1 MYTGHKFI
9 CWVVIFV
16 FFHTPSLVANP
27 DILLKKRANVMG
39 SVFEISLVGT
49 DSASLENQIQLVIDE
64 IERIENLISEWRPNT
79 QISEVNRNAGIRP
92 VKVDR
97 EVFELTRR
105 AISYSILSDGAF
117 DISVAALD
125 KIWRFD
131 GNMDALPSDAAVQ
144 NSVTK
149 VGFEKIELDSI
160 ASTIFLK
167 QSGMKI
173 GFGSIGKAYA
183 ADRGRHILQ
192 EMGVKGGL
200 INASGDIALWG
211 KPPEKK
217 SWSIGISDPE
227 KPYKITRKLRMK
239 EGAVAT
245 SGNYKKYVMFNGVRY
260 SHIINPRTGY
270 PATELASVTVIGPMA
285 EFANALSTSVMVLG
299 VKKGLKLM
307 ERYPQ
312 YRFVMITAKG
322 RTLRS

>member
-1 MYTGHKFI
+1 MYTGHKFV

-27 DILLKKRANVMG
+27 DILLKKRANLMG

-49 DSASLENQIQLVIDE
+49 DSASLAYQIQLVIDE

-131 GNMDALPSDAAVQ
+131 GSMDALPSDAAVQ

-211 KPPEKK
+211 KPPGKK

-260 SHIINPRTGY
+260 SHIMDPRTGY

>member
-1 MYTGHKFI
+1 MYTGHKFV

-27 DILLKKRANVMG
+27 DILLKKRANLMG

-49 DSASLENQIQLVIDE
+49 DSASLEYQIQLVIDE

-131 GNMDALPSDAAVQ
+131 GSMDALPLDAAVQ

-245 SGNYKKYVMFNGVRY
+245 SGNYQKYVMFNGVRY
-260 SHIINPRTGY
+260 SHIMDPRTGY

>member
-49 DSASLENQIQLVIDE
+49 DSASLEYQIQLVIDE

>member
-1 MYTGHKFI
+1 MYTGHKFV

-27 DILLKKRANVMG
+27 DILLKKRANLMG

-49 DSASLENQIQLVIDE
+49 DSASLEYQIQLVIDE

-211 KPPEKK
+211 KPPE
-217 SWSIGISDPE
+217 
-227 KPYKITRKLRMK
+227 
-239 EGAVAT
+239 
-245 SGNYKKYVMFNGVRY
+245 
-260 SHIINPRTGY
+260 Y
-270 PATELASVTVIGPMA
+270 PI
-285 EFANALSTSVMVLG
+285 
-299 VKKGLKLM
+299 LKN
-307 ERYPQ
+307 RI
-312 YRFVMITAKG
+312 R
-322 RTLRS
+322 

>member
-1 MYTGHKFI
+1 MYTGHKFV

-27 DILLKKRANVMG
+27 DILLKKRANLMG

-49 DSASLENQIQLVIDE
+49 DSASLEYQIQLVIDE

-105 AISYSILSDGAF
+105 AISYSIMSDGAF

-245 SGNYKKYVMFNGVRY
+245 SGNYQKYVMFNGVRY
-260 SHIINPRTGY
+260 SHIMDPRTGY

>member
-1 MYTGHKFI
+1 MYTGHKFV

-27 DILLKKRANVMG
+27 DILLKKRANLMG

-49 DSASLENQIQLVIDE
+49 DSASLAYQIQLVIDE
-64 IERIENLISEWRPNT
+64 IERIESLISEWRPNT

-131 GNMDALPSDAAVQ
+131 GSMDALPSDAAVQ

-200 INASGDIALWG
+200 INASGDITLWG
-211 KPPEKK
+211 KPPGKK

-260 SHIINPRTGY
+260 SHIMDPRTGY

>member
-1 MYTGHKFI
+1 MYTGHKFV

-27 DILLKKRANVMG
+27 DILLKKRANLMG

-49 DSASLENQIQLVIDE
+49 DSASLEYQIQLVIDE

-131 GNMDALPSDAAVQ
+131 GSMDALPLDAAVQ

>member
-1 MYTGHKFI
+1 MYTGHKFV

-27 DILLKKRANVMG
+27 DILLKKRANLMG

-49 DSASLENQIQLVIDE
+49 DSASLEYQIQLVIDE
-64 IERIENLISEWRPNT
+64 IERIENLISEWRPYT

-131 GNMDALPSDAAVQ
+131 GNMDALPSDTAVQ

-245 SGNYKKYVMFNGVRY
+245 SGNYQKYVMFNGVRY
-260 SHIINPRTGY
+260 SHIMDPRTGY

>member
-1 MYTGHKFI
+1 MYTGHKFV

-27 DILLKKRANVMG
+27 DILLKKRANLMG

-49 DSASLENQIQLVIDE
+49 DSASLAYQIQLVIDE

-211 KPPEKK
+211 KPPGKK

-245 SGNYKKYVMFNGVRY
+245 SGNYQKYVMFNGVRY
-260 SHIINPRTGY
+260 SHIMDPRTGY

>member
-1 MYTGHKFI
+1 MYTGHKFV

-27 DILLKKRANVMG
+27 DILLKKRANLMG

-49 DSASLENQIQLVIDE
+49 DSASLEYQIQLVIDE

-245 SGNYKKYVMFNGVRY
+245 SGNYQKYVMFNGVRY

>member
-1 MYTGHKFI
+1 
-9 CWVVIFV
+9 
-16 FFHTPSLVANP
+16 
-27 DILLKKRANVMG
+27 MG

-49 DSASLENQIQLVIDE
+49 DSASLAYQIQLVIDE

>member
-27 DILLKKRANVMG
+27 DILLKKRANLMG

-49 DSASLENQIQLVIDE
+49 DSASLEYQIQLVIDE

-245 SGNYKKYVMFNGVRY
+245 SGNYQKYVMFNGVRY
-260 SHIINPRTGY
+260 SHIMDPRTGY

>member
-1 MYTGHKFI
+1 MYTGHKFV

-27 DILLKKRANVMG
+27 DILLKKRANLMG

-49 DSASLENQIQLVIDE
+49 DSASLAYQIQLVIDE

-131 GNMDALPSDAAVQ
+131 GSMDALPLDAAVQ

-245 SGNYKKYVMFNGVRY
+245 SGNYQKYVMFNGVRY

>member
-1 MYTGHKFI
+1 
-9 CWVVIFV
+9 
-16 FFHTPSLVANP
+16 
-27 DILLKKRANVMG
+27 MG

-49 DSASLENQIQLVIDE
+49 DSASLAYQIQLVIDE

-245 SGNYKKYVMFNGVRY
+245 SGNYQKYVMFNGVRY

>member
-1 MYTGHKFI
+1 MYTGHKFV

-27 DILLKKRANVMG
+27 DILLKKRANLMG

-49 DSASLENQIQLVIDE
+49 DSASLEYQIQLVIDE

-131 GNMDALPSDAAVQ
+131 GSMDALPLDAAVQ

-211 KPPEKK
+211 KPPGKK

-245 SGNYKKYVMFNGVRY
+245 SGNYQKYVMFNGVRY

>member
-27 DILLKKRANVMG
+27 DILLKKRANLMG

-49 DSASLENQIQLVIDE
+49 DSASLEYQIQLVIDE

-245 SGNYKKYVMFNGVRY
+245 SGNYQKYVMFNGVRY

>member
-27 DILLKKRANVMG
+27 DILLKKRANLMG

-49 DSASLENQIQLVIDE
+49 DSASLEYQIQLVIDE

-260 SHIINPRTGY
+260 SHIMDPRTGY

>member
-1 MYTGHKFI
+1 MYTGHKFV

-27 DILLKKRANVMG
+27 DILLKKRANLMG

-49 DSASLENQIQLVIDE
+49 DSASLEYQIQLVIDE

-211 KPPEKK
+211 KPPGKK

-245 SGNYKKYVMFNGVRY
+245 SGNYQKYVMFNGVRY

>member
-1 MYTGHKFI
+1 MYTGHKFV

-27 DILLKKRANVMG
+27 DILLKKRANLMG

-49 DSASLENQIQLVIDE
+49 DSASLEYQIQLVIDE

-211 KPPEKK
+211 KPPGKK

-245 SGNYKKYVMFNGVRY
+245 SGNYQKYVMFNGVRY
-260 SHIINPRTGY
+260 SHIMDPRTGY

>member
-1 MYTGHKFI
+1 MYTGHKFV

-27 DILLKKRANVMG
+27 DILLKKRANLMG

-49 DSASLENQIQLVIDE
+49 DSASLEYQIQLVIDE

-245 SGNYKKYVMFNGVRY
+245 SGNYQKYVMFNGVRY
-260 SHIINPRTGY
+260 SHIMDPRTGY

>member
-1 MYTGHKFI
+1 
-9 CWVVIFV
+9 
-16 FFHTPSLVANP
+16 
-27 DILLKKRANVMG
+27 MG

-49 DSASLENQIQLVIDE
+49 DSASLEYQIQLVIDE

-245 SGNYKKYVMFNGVRY
+245 SGNYQKYVMFNGVRY
-260 SHIINPRTGY
+260 SHIMDPRTGY

>member
-1 MYTGHKFI
+1 MYTGHKFV

-27 DILLKKRANVMG
+27 DILLKKRANLMG

-49 DSASLENQIQLVIDE
+49 DSASLAYQIQLVIDE

-211 KPPEKK
+211 KPPGKK

-245 SGNYKKYVMFNGVRY
+245 SGNYQKYVMFNGVRY

>member
-27 DILLKKRANVMG
+27 DILLKKRANLMG

-49 DSASLENQIQLVIDE
+49 DSASLEYQIQLVIDE

>member
-1 MYTGHKFI
+1 MYTGHKFV
-9 CWVVIFV
+9 CWVVIYI

-27 DILLKKRANVMG
+27 DILLKERANLMG

-49 DSASLENQIQLVIDE
+49 DSASLAYQIQLVIDE

-131 GNMDALPSDAAVQ
+131 GSMDALPSDAAVQ

-211 KPPEKK
+211 KPPGKK

-245 SGNYKKYVMFNGVRY
+245 SGNYQKYVMFNGVRY

>member
-1 MYTGHKFI
+1 MYTGHKFV

-27 DILLKKRANVMG
+27 DILLKKRANLMG

-49 DSASLENQIQLVIDE
+49 DSASLAYQIQLVIDE

-245 SGNYKKYVMFNGVRY
+245 SGNYQKYVMFNGVRY
-260 SHIINPRTGY
+260 SHIMDPRTGY

>member
-1 MYTGHKFI
+1 MYTGHKFV

-27 DILLKKRANVMG
+27 DILLKKRANLMG

-49 DSASLENQIQLVIDE
+49 DSASLAYQIQLVIDE

-245 SGNYKKYVMFNGVRY
+245 SGNYQKYVMFNGVRY

>member
-1 MYTGHKFI
+1 MYTGHKFV

-27 DILLKKRANVMG
+27 DILLKKRANLMG

-49 DSASLENQIQLVIDE
+49 DSASLEYQIQLVIDE

-131 GNMDALPSDAAVQ
+131 GNMDELPSDAAVQ

-245 SGNYKKYVMFNGVRY
+245 SGNYQKYVMFNGVRY
-260 SHIINPRTGY
+260 SHIMDPRTGY

>member
-27 DILLKKRANVMG
+27 DILLKKRANLMG

>member
-27 DILLKKRANVMG
+27 DILLKKRVNLMG

-49 DSASLENQIQLVIDE
+49 DSASLEYQIQLVIDE

-245 SGNYKKYVMFNGVRY
+245 SGNYQKYVMFNGVRY
-260 SHIINPRTGY
+260 SHIMDPRTGY

>member
-1 MYTGHKFI
+1 MYTGHKFV

-27 DILLKKRANVMG
+27 DILLKKRANLMG

-49 DSASLENQIQLVIDE
+49 DSASLEYQIQLVIDE

-260 SHIINPRTGY
+260 SHIMDPRTGY

>member
-1 MYTGHKFI
+1 MYTGHKFV

>member
-1 MYTGHKFI
+1 MYTGHKFV

-27 DILLKKRANVMG
+27 DILLKKRANLMG

-49 DSASLENQIQLVIDE
+49 DSASLAYQIQLVIDE

-131 GNMDALPSDAAVQ
+131 GSMDALPLDAAVQ

-211 KPPEKK
+211 KPPGKK

-245 SGNYKKYVMFNGVRY
+245 SGNYQKYVMFNGVRY
-260 SHIINPRTGY
+260 SHIMDPRTGY

>member
-27 DILLKKRANVMG
+27 DILLKKRANLMG

-49 DSASLENQIQLVIDE
+49 DSASLAYQIQLVIDE

-245 SGNYKKYVMFNGVRY
+245 SGNYQKYVMFNGVRY

>member
-1 MYTGHKFI
+1 MYKGHKFV

-27 DILLKKRANVMG
+27 DILLKKRANLMG

-49 DSASLENQIQLVIDE
+49 DSASLEYQIQLVIDE

>member
-1 MYTGHKFI
+1 MYTGHKFV

-27 DILLKKRANVMG
+27 DILLKKRVNLMG

-49 DSASLENQIQLVIDE
+49 DSASLAYQIQLVIDE

-260 SHIINPRTGY
+260 SHIMDPRTGY

>member
-1 MYTGHKFI
+1 MYTGHKFV

-16 FFHTPSLVANP
+16 FFHTQSLVANP
-27 DILLKKRANVMG
+27 DILLKKRANLMG

-49 DSASLENQIQLVIDE
+49 DSASLEYQIQLVIDE